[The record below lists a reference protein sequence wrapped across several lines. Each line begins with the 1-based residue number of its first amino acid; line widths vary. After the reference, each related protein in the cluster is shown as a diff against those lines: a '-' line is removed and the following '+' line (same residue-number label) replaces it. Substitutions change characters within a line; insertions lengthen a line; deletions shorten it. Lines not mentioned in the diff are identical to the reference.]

1 MTTLAPRC
9 TSIPPCWG
17 GGRDRNGLEM
27 GGRVKGRTRRWE
39 GGKGDLDQSE
49 VKFSPSHTKSCYDL
63 KVDDGE

>member
-1 MTTLAPRC
+1 M
-9 TSIPPCWG
+9 WG
-17 GGRDRNGLEM
+17 GGGR
-27 GGRVKGRTRRWE
+27 GGIRRGE